1 MIKSTSEELRE
12 LDTTDLRTNSA
23 IYKNN
28 IITLGFNNACSPDGL
43 SIHSCIRIDR
53 IDTKSN
59 YSLTEKNI
67 GVLNSDLF
75 YPAFAVSDRGNFTFA
90 AAMSSPEIYP
100 SLIVGDDTFTNI
112 GYLTSGSNSN
122 NSSRFGDYFGFATD
136 PVDGSAW
143 FSGEFVTNDIKLP
156 DTIEAKDLE
165 SIKYR
170 VWSTYVANINPR

>member
-1 MIKSTSEELRE
+1 MIKSNSNELFNE
-12 LDTTDLRTNSA
+12 LDTADLRINSA

-67 GVLNSDLF
+67 GALNSDLF
-75 YPAFAVSDRGNFTFA
+75 YPAFAVSDRGNLTFA
-90 AAMSSPEIYP
+90 AGISSLEIYP
-100 SLIVGDDTFTNI
+100 SLIVGDDSFTNI
-112 GYLTSGSNSN
+112 EYLVSGSNSI

-143 FSGEFVTNDIKLP
+143 LSGEFVTNDINVP
-156 DTIEAKDLE
+156 DNMKPRFE

-170 VWSTYVANINPR
+170 VWSTYVANIKP